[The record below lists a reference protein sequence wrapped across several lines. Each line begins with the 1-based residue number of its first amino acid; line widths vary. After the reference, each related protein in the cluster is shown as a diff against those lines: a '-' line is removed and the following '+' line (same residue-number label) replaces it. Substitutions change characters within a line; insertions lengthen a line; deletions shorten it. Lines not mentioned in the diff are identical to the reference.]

1 MPVLC
6 SASDPAALGEAARL
20 LCQGGLI
27 AFPTETY
34 YGLGVDPFNVE
45 ALERL
50 FAVKQ
55 RQPNK
60 PVLVLVAEQPQVTE
74 LVAEVPAVFRRLM
87 TAFWPGPLT
96 LVFPGR
102 ASLPSLLT
110 GGTGNIGIRQS
121 PHPLAARL
129 LRVFGGPITATSA
142 NRSGAPPATTAAE
155 IQESLGAE
163 IDLIL
168 DGGTTPGG
176 AGSTLVGLNEEE
188 QLCCLRAGAVGFA
201 DVCKVAAVNA
211 AERKNSFF
219 T

>member
-1 MPVLC
+1 MLC
-6 SASDPAALGEAARL
+6 SASDPAALSEAARL
-20 LCQGGLI
+20 LRQGGLV

-45 ALERL
+45 ALQRL

-55 RQPNK
+55 RQSDK
-60 PVLVLVAEQPQVTE
+60 PVLVLVAEQGQVVQ
-74 LVAEVPAVFRRLM
+74 LAAEVPAVFPQLM
-87 TAFWPGPLT
+87 TSFWPGPLT

-102 ASLPSLLT
+102 STLPPLLT

-121 PHPLAARL
+121 PHPLASQL
-129 LRVFGGPITATSA
+129 LHAFGGPITATSA

-176 AGSTLVGLNEEE
+176 AGSTLVGCD
-188 QLCCLRAGAVGFA
+188 QGQRLCCLRVGQVPFE
-201 DVCKVAAVNA
+201 DILQVVFEK
-211 AERKNSFF
+211 K
-219 T
+219 